1 MPLSRLEIRAELAR
15 EYKDLLP
22 EMRVDELRRIRGQQE
37 IIVRFEPEKAVAAL
51 PALLANP
58 QDRQRMVSLLDAVL
72 TDERLYSLDLT
83 REQTLALE
91 RVSGVIG
98 YKVPALPSS
107 VKRVVKAPAKA
118 SAKAPVTKTALTAK
132 KPAAAPKP
140 AAKRASKPA
149 EKAAAKPAARKR

>member
-1 MPLSRLEIRAELAR
+1 
-15 EYKDLLP
+15 
-22 EMRVDELRRIRGQQE
+22 
-37 IIVRFEPEKAVAAL
+37 
-51 PALLANP
+51 
-58 QDRQRMVSLLDAVL
+58 LDAVL

-118 SAKAPVTKTALTAK
+118 PVTKTALTAK